1 MPNHKIREERFDFID
16 SLRGISILGVIAVH
30 VGLSID
36 GLTPALESFS
46 AFTSRG
52 VQLFFILSAF
62 TLTMISASRPFET
75 APFYIRRVFRIAPMF
90 YLAMVAYIVLNGT
103 GPAVFAPEGIG
114 LKQVLLTLTFL
125 NGWSID
131 SFNSIVPGGW
141 SISCEAMFYLCFPLI
156 LRYVRSA
163 RAAAVASAASIL
175 AALAWSAAIKATSA
189 FEANEFLVGSFI
201 RFSFIFNLLSFLL
214 GILLYYIIAGKER
227 PLIQRGSIGA
237 WGLLMAS
244 TLLLVGGGASG
255 FSTFRNPLIASLV
268 LVPFVYAVY
277 LTRPTAIINPLIRHI
292 GVISYSVYLV
302 HFAVL
307 DFVGHP
313 LMSAIGALTPDL
325 KFVIFFT
332 VAVVLST
339 LVATVTYRWI
349 ELPFIEL
356 GRRLASAT
364 SGRAP
369 ARTPMASPAA
379 QVSSPPEEASGPA

>member
-1 MPNHKIREERFDFID
+1 MPNRNLREERFDFID
-16 SLRGISILGVIAVH
+16 SLRGIAILGVIAVH

-36 GLTPALESFS
+36 GLSPALESFS

-52 VQLFFILSAF
+52 VQLFFMLSAF
-62 TLTMISASRPFET
+62 TLTMISVNRPFET
-75 APFYIRRVFRIAPMF
+75 TPFYIRRLFRIAPMF

-103 GPAVFAPEGIG
+103 EPTVFAPEGIG
-114 LKQVLLTLTFL
+114 LKQILLTLTFL

-163 RAAAVASAASIL
+163 RAAALASAASIVL
-175 AALAWSAAIKATSA
+175 ALAWSTLIKTTSA
-189 FEANEFLVGSFI
+189 YEANEFLIGSFI

-214 GILLYYIIAGKER
+214 GIFLYYIISNKER
-227 PLIQRGSIGA
+227 ALIERGSVGA
-237 WGLLMAS
+237 WVLLIAS
-244 TLLLVGGGASG
+244 ILLLVAGGASG
-255 FSTFRNPLIASLV
+255 FSTFRNPLIASV
-268 LVPFVYAVY
+268 MLVPFVYAVY

-292 GVISYSVYLV
+292 GVVSYSVYLV

-313 LMSAIGALTPDL
+313 LMSAIGSLTPDL
-325 KFVIFFT
+325 KFVVFFA

-339 LVATVTYRWI
+339 LLATVTYRWI

-356 GRRLASAT
+356 GRRFASAM

-369 ARTPMASPAA
+369 ARAQMAAPAT
-379 QVSSPPEEASGPA
+379 QVASSPPEVSG